1 MTPDERFERIE
12 ETLDAIDVRLD
23 RAVKQGEQTDAR
35 LDRISERLDRGVE
48 QGRLTDARLDR
59 GVEQGK
65 LTDARLD
72 RGVEQGKLTDARL
85 DRISERLDRAVRLSV
100 REARSERNK
109 RRELDEKMTQLA
121 AAQLITEE
129 KLQGLIEALK
139 RGGNG
144 HG

>member
-12 ETLDAIDVRLD
+12 ETLAAIDVRLD

-35 LDRISERLDRGVE
+35 LDRAVE
-48 QGRLTDARLDR
+48 QGERTDARLDR
-59 GVEQGK
+59 
-65 LTDARLD
+65 A
-72 RGVEQGKLTDARL
+72 
-85 DRISERLDRAVRLSV
+85 IRLSV

-121 AAQLITEE
+121 AAQVVTEE